1 MLLRVINVLTSAIFI
16 LCIPLMLVTSTSR
29 MALNHTR
36 LYEYGYAKYEVSSST
51 GLEPSELTDISE
63 GLIRYFNSPQE
74 LSVAGYFSPQ
84 EISHLADVK
93 NLLRFFFRV
102 NEICLMVA
110 FCYVAMGFVLL
121 RKKWWPMLAKRL
133 LMSVGLT
140 VILFAA
146 LGIALAVNF
155 DAIFSW
161 FHRISFDN
169 LDWLVMPSDMLK
181 QLYPDPFFFDA
192 AIIVVIAVGIECLA
206 IGLVSGA
213 YLIYRKRRSVA
224 AVATGGGAGTA
235 AVGDQ

>member
-1 MLLRVINVLTSAIFI
+1 MRVINILTSAIFI
-16 LCIPLMLVTSTSR
+16 LCIPLMLVTSTCR
-29 MALNHTR
+29 MALNQTR
-36 LYEYGYAKYEVSSST
+36 LYEYGYAKYEVSDAT

-74 LSVAGYFSPQ
+74 LTVSGYFSQQ

-93 NLLRFFFRV
+93 NLLRLFFRV

-110 FCYVAMGFVLL
+110 FCYVAMGFILF
-121 RKKWWPMLAKRL
+121 KKMWWPMLMKRL
-133 LMSVGLT
+133 LMSVGLAI
-140 VILFAA
+140 VLFAV
-146 LGIALAVNF
+146 LGIALAIDF
-155 DAIFSW
+155 DGIFSW

-181 QLYPDPFFFDA
+181 KLYPDPFFYDT
-192 AIIVVIAVGIECLA
+192 AIIIVIAVGIECLA

-224 AVATGGGAGTA
+224 TVATGGGAGTA